1 MRQAAEPNHS
11 VKREPGGGAGST
23 QGVSG
28 PQQVLDGSKRRGEIV
43 GVVFV
48 CGRLCGRFVERQE
61 VIARIDK
68 SIDEPR
74 RRTVGALPEFLYEN
88 GYTLCISDLGKA
100 GVKVEL
106 TDSHEGSAAVIL
118 PPDKT
123 EECSKWLSQTL
134 GQRYRL
140 LPDELSK
147 ILGRLLKERK
157 PSKILER
164 GDKRTIKEALKLL
177 KTPG

>member
-1 MRQAAEPNHS
+1 
-11 VKREPGGGAGST
+11 
-23 QGVSG
+23 
-28 PQQVLDGSKRRGEIV
+28 
-43 GVVFV
+43 
-48 CGRLCGRFVERQE
+48 
-61 VIARIDK
+61 VIAGIDK
-68 SIDEPR
+68 STGAR
-74 RRTVGALPEFLYEN
+74 RGRKTGALPEFHYEN
-88 GYTLCISDLGKA
+88 GYTLCIADLGKA

-106 TDSHEGSAAVIL
+106 IDNHEGSAAVIL

-147 ILGRLLKERK
+147 ILGRLVKEKK
-157 PSKILER
+157 PNKILER
-164 GDKRTIKEALKLL
+164 GDKKTIKAALKLL